1 MRTPLILL
9 AIGVIVLS
17 SGGSMA
23 GDVSSLRLASLSDT
37 LATPAVHYFSP
48 KIELAAQSC
57 STTCNGTS
65 YSNSCSGD
73 KSDCSC
79 NKQPVCECR

>member
-1 MRTPLILL
+1 MRTPLLYP

-23 GDVSSLRLASLSDT
+23 GDVSHLRLASLLDT

-48 KIELAAQSC
+48 KERTRGPIVFHYLHGTIRPSC
-57 STTCNGTS
+57 FGQRN
-65 YSNSCSGD
+65 
-73 KSDCSC
+73 
-79 NKQPVCECR
+79 